1 MSLLTPRGTGAIA
14 VIGLSGPGAEEVL
27 AGLFRGRKDLPV
39 AVGKFGSTLRDTVVV
54 VRDGSR
60 LELHCHGG
68 VAVVDWVLDQL
79 RACGAVEIPWPQWIR
94 RQGRTALRAEA
105 AVWLSQA
112 LTTRTAGIL
121 WDQVRGALDAAV
133 AEVVHALHG
142 QRRGEALGLVER
154 LLAHA
159 DAGRH
164 LTQPFRVVF
173 VGQPNVGKSTL
184 VNALLGYPRSLTS
197 PLAGTTRD
205 AVATLTAWEGWPVA
219 LIDTA
224 GWQPGARGLDAL
236 GMARTEEAA
245 RTADLLVLVR
255 DRSQP
260 EVSELGLGAVGE
272 ASVRH
277 LRVVNKADLPAAWQP
292 PGIVVSARTGQGLQ
306 ELSAAIVK
314 ALVPSPPPPG
324 APVPFTDEL
333 IAILR
338 RAAER
343 LRDPGSD
350 WASLAEEL
358 QHLLRPSPAGG

>member
-79 RACGAVEIPWPQWIR
+79 RACGAEEIPWSQWIR
-94 RQGRTALRAEA
+94 QQGRTPLRAEA
-105 AVWLSQA
+105 AVRLSQA
-112 LTTRTAGIL
+112 LTARTAGIL
-121 WDQVRGALDAAV
+121 WDQVQGALDAAV
-133 AEVVHALHG
+133 AGVVQALHG
-142 QRRGEALGLVER
+142 RRREEALALVER

-159 DAGRH
+159 DTGRH

-205 AVATLTAWEGWPVA
+205 AVATLTAFDGWPVA

-236 GMARTEEAA
+236 SMARTEEAA

-260 EVSELGLGAVGE
+260 EAQELGAVGD
-272 ASVRH
+272 APVRH
-277 LRVVNKADLPAAWQP
+277 LDVVNKADLPAAWQP

-306 ELSAAIVK
+306 ELSAAIVR
-314 ALVPSPPPPG
+314 ALVPSPPPLG
-324 APVPFTDEL
+324 AAVPFTDEL
-333 IAILR
+333 IVTLR

-343 LRDPGSD
+343 LRDPRSD
-350 WASLAEEL
+350 WTSLAEDLE
-358 QHLLRPSPAGG
+358 HLLRPSPAGG